1 MFVPSAQAD
10 EVLAS
15 HPEEFSPL
23 AEALGEISGLDFGS
37 GVYK

>member
-15 HPEEFSPL
+15 HPEELSPL
-23 AEALGEISGLDFGS
+23 ADALGEMSGLDFGF
-37 GVYK
+37 GV